1 MPSVA
6 EVLDRESRTV
16 DRQPGGFERLL
27 RRRERKQ
34 RNRRLGAGALVLT
47 LTVLATA
54 VFLRAYRSEPT
65 PANPSPSPTAIGDLV
80 YAVDGDIYVAAWDG
94 SNPVRIVDGRPDS
107 ACGGAPEYWAE
118 GPIWSPDGM
127 YLAYRQASCD
137 SDQRT
142 EHKPWWDA
150 VISDRE
156 GNVVATIPSQGW
168 RIAWSPDSTRVAV
181 WDTWEKTIGIFSV
194 HGVRRAELT
203 VPPGMMA
210 SGDNDPVWMPDGK
223 SVLVPNAVEIPL
235 DGGPAQQLPW
245 QGLTTFAPDGSH
257 VAINTRGSLVVADA
271 DGSDPQRVFGDG
283 AGQPIWSSAG
293 DRIAFAAASARELH
307 VVDVATGTVTLVAR
321 AETDSEFLSVVD
333 FSPGGDD
340 ILFARVNNR
349 AISLWSVHTDGSEPR
364 QLIDGVSMADWQTLT
379 SKGGVSTRAD

>member
-34 RNRRLGAGALVLT
+34 RNRRLGAGALVLA

-65 PANPSPSPTAIGDLV
+65 PADPSPSPKTTDAALTYGF
-80 YAVDGDIYVAAWDG
+80 DGDIYVADGDG
-94 SNPVRIVDGRPDS
+94 SNPVRIADGRPPDD
-107 ACGGAPEYWAE
+107 CGGPEYWAE

-127 YLAYRQASCD
+127 YLAYRHAHCESGQNW
-137 SDQRT
+137 SDV
-142 EHKPWWDA
+142 
-150 VISDRE
+150 VISDLH
-156 GNVVATIPSQGW
+156 GNVVASFPGEGW

-181 WDTWEKTIGIFSV
+181 WVDWEKTIGIFSL
-194 HGVRRAELT
+194 HGERRALLT
-203 VPPGMMA
+203 VRPGMLA
-210 SGDNDPVWMPDGK
+210 SGDYDPEWLPDGK
-223 SVLVPNAVEIPL
+223 SLIVPNAVEIPL

-293 DRIAFAAASARELH
+293 DRIAFAAASGRELH

-349 AISLWSVHTDGSEPR
+349 AVSLWSVHTDGSDPR
-364 QLIDGVSMADWQTLT
+364 QLIDGVSMADWQPLT
-379 SKGGVSTRAD
+379 SKGGV